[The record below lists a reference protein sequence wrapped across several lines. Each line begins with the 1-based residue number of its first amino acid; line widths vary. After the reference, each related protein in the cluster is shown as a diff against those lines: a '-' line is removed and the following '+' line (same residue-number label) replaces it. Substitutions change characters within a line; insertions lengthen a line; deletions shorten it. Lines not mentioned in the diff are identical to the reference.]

1 VKRIACLRDLE
12 RCTSGAID
20 LLTGEADALGYR
32 VLCDLTRE
40 GAALLCEVYGAT
52 AFAEN
57 WNHGS
62 EDDPH
67 VASAMLSDHAHLDIA
82 PVLLARTCHTV
93 FQIGAAV
100 FGLEDDEVF
109 QRGEYDWEASK
120 YLSPDKVV
128 RDGVAYPVAHLGAK
142 SEHVDRLFTY
152 GRGPRAGSRN
162 VHAMTGRAA

>member
-1 VKRIACLRDLE
+1 MKRIACLRDLE
-12 RCTSGAID
+12 QCTAGAID

-52 AFAEN
+52 VFAEN
-57 WNHGS
+57 WNHGR

-93 FQIGAAV
+93 FH
-100 FGLEDDEVF
+100 
-109 QRGEYDWEASK
+109 RG
-120 YLSPDKVV
+120 
-128 RDGVAYPVAHLGAK
+128 GG
-142 SEHVDRLFTY
+142 F
-152 GRGPRAGSRN
+152 RAG
-162 VHAMTGRAA
+162 GRRGVPARRVRLGGEQVPLAG

>member
-1 VKRIACLRDLE
+1 MKRIACLRDLE
-12 RCTSGAID
+12 QCTAGAID

-82 PVLLARTCHTV
+82 PVLLARTCHTI
-93 FQIGAAV
+93 FRIGGTV
-100 FGLEDDEVF
+100 FGLEGDEAY
-109 QRGEYDWEASK
+109 QHPEYDRDAK
-120 YLSPDKVV
+120 QYTAPAKVI
-128 RDGVAYPVAHLGAK
+128 RDGVAFPIADLGATTPY
-142 SEHVDRLFTY
+142 VDRLFSY
-152 GRGPRAGSRN
+152 GRGPRVGSRN